1 MRWYVNLICFF
12 CLSYGTAQTSTAQ
25 GLLET
30 PDSLSIPRVKAAVIS
45 ESVITAGSLT
55 GLYFAWYA
63 QFDQQPFRFFNDWD
77 GWQQMDKTG
86 HSVSTYQI
94 AANLNRIHRW
104 TGMKPRAARWLSSGL
119 SFGYLATVE
128 VMDGF
133 SAGWGFSLYDFGFN
147 TAGIGLFHLQDAVWG
162 AQAIKLKFSFSPS
175 GLTRQNDLGTNFVE
189 AERAR
194 ALYGTSIFEQWLK
207 DYNGQTHWMSAN
219 LWMLAGKPTWMPRWI
234 DFSVGYSANGLL
246 GAESN
251 SWQIEDAGVQSIYT
265 SSIPRERQL
274 LFSLDLNLDHVDLPK
289 GLIWLRPVVGFFKF
303 PFPTLEWNDRT
314 GIGFRPF
321 YF

>member
-12 CLSYGTAQTSTAQ
+12 CLSFGTIQTSKAQ

-63 QFDQQPFRFFNDWD
+63 QFDQQPFRFFNDWE

-94 AANLNRIHRW
+94 ASNIQRIHLW
-104 TGMKPRAARWLSSGL
+104 TGMKPKAARWLSSGL

-133 SAGWGFSLYDFGFN
+133 SQGWGFSLYDFGFN
-147 TAGIGLFHLQDAVWG
+147 TAGIALFHVQDAVWG
-162 AQAIKLKFSFSPS
+162 AQPVKLKFSFSPS
-175 GLTRQNDLGTNFVE
+175 GLTKSSNPIEAQRAQN
-189 AERAR
+189 
-194 ALYGTSIFEQWLK
+194 LYGTSIFEQWLK
-207 DYNGQTHWMSAN
+207 DYNGQTHWASAN
-219 LWMLAGKPTWMPRWI
+219 LWMLAGKPDWMPKWI
-234 DFSVGYSANGLL
+234 DFSVGYSADGML

-251 SWQIEDAGVQSIYT
+251 SWLIEDDGVETLYT
-265 SSIPRERQL
+265 SRRSRQRQL
-274 LFSLDLNLDHVDLPK
+274 LLSFDLNLDHVDLPK
-289 GLIWLRPVVGFFKF
+289 GLVWLRPVASFFKF
-303 PFPTLEWNDRT
+303 PFPALEFNDKT
-314 GIGFRPF
+314 GVGFRPF